1 MKIIYLVDCENQ
13 GFPNLHHNDNRN
25 VKTIYFTGIRD
36 VNMTHFNER
45 TELFRIE
52 HSGKKEAMDK
62 IITTYLGYLIAT
74 ENTRDTAFIIVSSD
88 KGFLDVINF
97 WQSRGIA
104 CYSYYDLDV
113 SFIENLLINIFEIDL
128 FEKTEKVQGS
138 NIRYINTVTSYNT
151 MKNIE
156 TPIEKEGYFSQ
167 EQFCEFITSKSYTDN
182 IEAVCLI
189 DATELANFIYE
200 MIKPNIENLVSSS
213 IVTAEVPKFEKEL
226 RGILKDLSVKKL
238 ENVRNIYR
246 SIVRSNTP
254 SKKNL
259 EKQLCQCLSSKYP
272 SRDIEK
278 ALNFLWEMVLR
289 KEEV

>member
-1 MKIIYLVDCENQ
+1 MKVIYLVDCENQ
-13 GFPNLHHNDNRN
+13 GFPKLHHIENQN
-25 VKTIYFTGIRD
+25 VKVIYFTGLRD
-36 VNMTHFNER
+36 INMTHFNER

-62 IITTYLGYLIAT
+62 IITTYLGYLISR

-97 WQSRGIA
+97 WQARGIV
-104 CYSYYDLDV
+104 CYSYYDLTVD
-113 SFIENLLINIFEIDL
+113 FIENLLINIFEIDL

-138 NIRYINTVTSYNT
+138 NIRYINTVTSYKT
-151 MKNIE
+151 MKNTENIN
-156 TPIEKEGYFSQ
+156 EKEGHFTP
-167 EQFCEFITSKSYTDN
+167 EQFSEFITSKSSTDN
-182 IEAVCLI
+182 IEAGSMI

-213 IVTAEVPKFEKEL
+213 IVTEVPKFEKEL

-289 KEEV
+289 KEEA